1 MGEPIPSSLD
11 LLLDACSVSP
21 APARELGGVA
31 WDELLAAAERHSV
44 SPLLTRHLAALPG
57 GVPPRVFAALRERS
71 DRNALRNIF
80 LARHLAELLQ
90 RLAAEGVRAMP
101 IKGPVL
107 AIAAYGDLALREF
120 GDLDVVV
127 HPRDF
132 DRARSLLAAWGYAPE
147 TQLTSAGER
156 ALRASD
162 HHIPLASADGQV
174 KVELHWSLGRGR
186 LGRDDAWVWS
196 NVRPVSILGM
206 ELPSLSWSALLVYLC
221 AHGASH
227 GWRNLGWIRDVAGV
241 LASAPEGELGDA
253 PRLAAAAST
262 RRRLQLG
269 VALAHELLGAPI
281 PEPLERG
288 GDRTTSN
295 NSTSNHRAIR
305 HMLAEVR
312 AALRSDHEPTAL
324 ESLSFQCRAR
334 DTLRDRIAYCAEI
347 LAAPHVA
354 DVEQI
359 SLPHP
364 LRWAYYFVRPA
375 RLVAKRLRRVR
386 AQGSSLKP

>member
-1 MGEPIPSSLD
+1 MDATRPDSVA
-11 LLLDACSVSP
+11 LLIDACRVSP
-21 APARELGGVA
+21 APPPARDLGGVD

-44 SPLLTRHLAALPG
+44 SPLLARHLAALPDG
-57 GVPPRVFAALRERS
+57 APPQVLAALRERS
-71 DRNALRNIF
+71 DRNALRNVF
-80 LARHLAELLQ
+80 LTRHLAELLQ
-90 RLAAEGVRAMP
+90 RLSAEGVRAMP

-127 HPRDF
+127 HPDDF
-132 DRARSLLAAWGYAPE
+132 DHARSLLAGWGYAPKA
-147 TQLTSAGER
+147 QLTSAGER

-162 HHIPLASADGQV
+162 HHLPLVSADGQV
-174 KVELHWSLGRGR
+174 EVELHWSLGRGR

-227 GWRNLGWIRDVAGV
+227 GWGNLGWIRDVAGV
-241 LASAPEGELGDA
+241 LLSNAEGRLRDA
-253 PRLAAAAST
+253 PRLAAAASA
-262 RRRLQLG
+262 RRRLALG

-281 PEPLERG
+281 PEELGRG
-288 GDRTTSN
+288 IDRTITDDRPVRRLLN
-295 NSTSNHRAIR
+295 
-305 HMLAEVR
+305 EVR
-312 AALRSDHEPTAL
+312 AALRAESGATLL
-324 ESLSFQCRAR
+324 EWLAFQCRTR
-334 DTLRDRIAYCAEI
+334 DTMSDRVSYCAHV

-354 DVEQI
+354 DVEWI

-364 LRWAYYFVRPA
+364 LRWAYYVTRPV
-375 RLVAKRLRRVR
+375 RLVAKRLRRIPVPRRQR
-386 AQGSSLKP
+386 APHR

>member
-1 MGEPIPSSLD
+1 MDSRLRGNDDPVA
-11 LLLDACSVSP
+11 LLLDACRVSP
-21 APARELGGVA
+21 TPARDVGDMD

-57 GVPPRVFAALRERS
+57 GVPPRILAALRERS

-80 LARHLAELLQ
+80 LTRHLAELLQ

-120 GDLDVVV
+120 GDLDIVV

-132 DRARSLLAAWGYAPE
+132 DRARSLLAAWGYSPE

-241 LASAPEGELGDA
+241 LVSAPDGAFRDA
-253 PRLAAAAST
+253 PRLASAAST
-262 RRRLQLG
+262 RRRLALG
-269 VALAHELLGAPI
+269 VTLAHELLGASI
-281 PEPLERG
+281 PAFGAEPN
-288 GDRTTSN
+288 DRTMPN
-295 NSTSNHRAIR
+295 DRAVR
-305 HMLAEVR
+305 RLLAEVR
-312 AALRSDHEPTAL
+312 AVLPSDDEPTAL
-324 ESLSFQCRAR
+324 ASLSFQCRTR
-334 DTLRDRIAYCAEI
+334 DTIRDRIAYCAEV

-364 LRWAYYFVRPA
+364 LRWAYYIVRPA
-375 RLVAKRLRRVR
+375 RLVAKRLRR
-386 AQGSSLKP
+386 

>member
-1 MGEPIPSSLD
+1 MPSDVIPSALD
-11 LLLDACSVSP
+11 ILLDACRVSP
-21 APARELGGVA
+21 ASKPARDLGGVN
-31 WDELLAAAERHSV
+31 WDGLLAAAECHSM
-44 SPLLTRHLAALPG
+44 SPLLARWLVTRPD
-57 GVPPRVFAALRERS
+57 GVPPRVLSALRERS
-71 DRNALRNIF
+71 DRNAFRNVF
-80 LARHLAELLQ
+80 LTRHLAELLQ

-120 GDLDVVV
+120 GDLDVVI

-132 DRARSLLAAWGYAPE
+132 DRARALLAAWGYSPQ

-241 LASAPEGELGDA
+241 MVSAPEGELRDA
-253 PRLAAAAST
+253 PLLAAAASA
-262 RRRLQLG
+262 RRRLALG
-269 VALAHELLGAPI
+269 VTLAHELLGARI
-281 PEPLERG
+281 PAYGEEPN
-288 GDRTTSN
+288 DRTMPDD
-295 NSTSNHRAIR
+295 RA
-305 HMLAEVR
+305 VR
-312 AALRSDHEPTAL
+312 RLLDDVLAALPVEDEPTPLA
-324 ESLSFQCRAR
+324 SLAFQCRTRDSLADRAR
-334 DTLRDRIAYCAEI
+334 YCVEI

-354 DVEQI
+354 DVEWI
-359 SLPHP
+359 SLPWS
-364 LRWAYYFVRPA
+364 LRWLYYLARPA
-375 RLVAKRLRRVR
+375 RLVAKRMRRAR
-386 AQGSSLKP
+386 AT